1 MQQPRIRLTVLASET
16 FETSSSSTLAG
27 TQALGQTLIS
37 IRNFS
42 VVSPL
47 AEEACMRRTLI
58 FLLLLLPSLLCAQQ
72 EAPTP
77 ALPTIRPTNS
87 ALTATKTP
95 QQNRPRIGVA
105 LEGGGAMGLAHIG
118 VLKWFEE
125 HHIPVDYVA
134 GTSMGGLVGG
144 FYATG
149 MAPEEMQKLIEGLDW
164 RKILA
169 DRTPYED
176 LSYRRKEDQRAYPN
190 SLIFGLRHGLSAPAG
205 LIAGHQIGLLIDRV
219 TLPYYGISSFDDMPV
234 PFRCVATD
242 LVSGQSHVFQDGPL
256 AIALRSTMSIPGAF
270 SPVREGKAVYV
281 DGGLLDNLPT
291 DVVRKMGA
299 EVVIAVHLESAPV
312 EASDIRSVFSVL
324 NHSVSAMVTANEVR
338 SLELADSIISVPLG
352 EFTSVDYAKSEPI
365 MQRGY
370 EAAKAKARML
380 EAFALNDADWA
391 AYLQARKARERSEL
405 PVPQFVKTEGT
416 GEREAVDVA
425 RYLKNIPGKPME
437 PEKLDAALT
446 RLTGVGRFNSASY
459 WLTEHDGKAGLLVR
473 VVEKNDAPPMFQTA
487 FEVDGSQAGNVDFT
501 TGTRFTFMDV
511 AGYRS
516 EWRTDLLLGN
526 TYGIQ
531 TELYRPFS
539 PESRWFFAPHADAS
553 DTTFQIYAKNDPLA
567 DYRIYRINIGGDVGY
582 SLGRFSELRV
592 GYEVGSLNTKLRL
605 GTPEIPA
612 VQGRVGQAR
621 LHYLLDHTDDPVI
634 PRRGFSAESTFR
646 WFDQSPGATNGFPS
660 MDLKLGYF
668 QPITQPASLF
678 VEGEGGS
685 TLGTTNTGIPQFFLG
700 GPLRLSAYGNNE
712 FQGNQYYLFRAGFV
726 HDLLTLPPFVG
737 KKVYVVGSYEI
748 GKMYGVTADS
758 NLPNDVA
765 AGFLAE
771 TAVGP
776 FFIGGSVGDSGHR
789 KWFFQ
794 LGRVF

>member
-1 MQQPRIRLTVLASET
+1 
-16 FETSSSSTLAG
+16 
-27 TQALGQTLIS
+27 
-37 IRNFS
+37 
-42 VVSPL
+42 
-47 AEEACMRRTLI
+47 
-58 FLLLLLPSLLCAQQ
+58 
-72 EAPTP
+72 
-77 ALPTIRPTNS
+77 
-87 ALTATKTP
+87 
-95 QQNRPRIGVA
+95 
-105 LEGGGAMGLAHIG
+105 MGLAHIG

-144 FYATG
+144 LYATG
-149 MAPEEMQKLIEGLDW
+149 MTPEEMQELIEGLDW
-164 RKILA
+164 RKILG

-190 SLIFGLRHGLSAPAG
+190 SLIFGLRNGLSAPAG
-205 LIAGHQIGLLIDRV
+205 IIPGHQIGLLIDRV
-219 TLPYYGISSFDDMPV
+219 TLPYYGISSFDDMPI

-242 LVSGQSHVFQDGPL
+242 LVSSQSHVFQNGSL
-256 AIALRSTMSIPGAF
+256 AVALRSTMSIPGAF

-291 DVVRKMGA
+291 DVVRQMGA
-299 EVVIAVHLESAPV
+299 EMVIAVHLQPAPV
-312 EASDIRSVFSVL
+312 EAKDIQSVFSVL
-324 NHSVSAMVTANEVR
+324 NHSVNAMLRENELR
-338 SLELADSIISVPLG
+338 SLELADSIVSVPLG

-370 EAAKAKARML
+370 EAAKAKAPLL
-380 EAFALNDADWA
+380 EAFALNDADWNT
-391 AYLQARKARERSEL
+391 YLQQRKARKRAEL
-405 PVPQFVKTEGT
+405 PVPQFVKIEG
-416 GEREAVDVA
+416 ASA
-425 RYLKNIPGKPME
+425 RGDAYASHYFRSFLDKPLNLD
-437 PEKLDAALT
+437 KLDNLLT
-446 RLTGVGRFNSASY
+446 RMTGVGRYDSAGY
-459 WLTEHDGKAGLLVR
+459 WLTVQDGKPGLLIK

-487 FEVDGSQAGNVDFT
+487 FEVDGSQSGNVDFT
-501 TGTRFTFMDV
+501 MGTRFTFMD
-511 AGYRS
+511 ATSFRS

-531 TELYRPFS
+531 TELYQPVWKD
-539 PESRWFFAPHADAS
+539 SRWFFAPHADAS

-567 DYRIYRINIGGDVGY
+567 DYRIYRINIGGDIGY
-582 SLGRFSELRV
+582 SFGRFSELRV
-592 GYEVGSLNTKLRL
+592 GYQVGSLNTKLRL

-612 VQGRVGQAR
+612 VEGRVGQSH
-621 LHYLLDHTDDPVI
+621 LHYLLDYTDDPVI
-634 PRRGFSAESTFR
+634 PRRGFIAETNFR
-646 WFDQSPGATNGFPS
+646 WFDQSPAAINGFPS

-668 QPITQPASLF
+668 QPITRPASIF
-678 VEGEGGS
+678 MEGEGGS
-685 TLGTTNTGIPQFFLG
+685 TFGTKSTGIPQFFLG

-726 HDLLTLPPFVG
+726 HDLLTLPPFAG
-737 KKVYVVGSYEI
+737 KKVYAVGAYEI
-748 GKMYGVTADS
+748 GKMYGVTADT

>member
-1 MQQPRIRLTVLASET
+1 
-16 FETSSSSTLAG
+16 
-27 TQALGQTLIS
+27 
-37 IRNFS
+37 
-42 VVSPL
+42 
-47 AEEACMRRTLI
+47 MRRTVI
-58 FLLLLLPSLLCAQQ
+58 FLMLLLPSRLCAQQ
-72 EAPTP
+72 ETP
-77 ALPTIRPTNS
+77 AATLAPANPLP
-87 ALTATKTP
+87 AATKTP
-95 QQNRPRIGVA
+95 QRHRPTIGVA

-149 MAPEEMQKLIEGLDW
+149 MTPEEMQKLIEGLDW
-164 RKILA
+164 REILG

-176 LSYRRKEDQRAYPN
+176 LSYRRKEDQHAYPN

-205 LIAGHQIGLLIDRV
+205 LIAGHQIGLLIGRV

-234 PFRCVATD
+234 PFRCVASD
-242 LVSGQSHVFQDGPL
+242 LVSGQSHVFKDGPL
-256 AIALRSTMSIPGAF
+256 AIALRSTMSIPGVF

-299 EVVIAVHLESAPV
+299 EIVIGVHLESAPV
-312 EASDIRSVFSVL
+312 EANDIRSVFSVL
-324 NHSVSAMVTANEVR
+324 NHSVSAVVTENEMR

-352 EFTSVDYAKSEPI
+352 EFTTVDYAKSEPI

-370 EAAKAKARML
+370 EAAKTKARML
-380 EAFALNDADWA
+380 EAFALNDADWE
-391 AYLQARKARERSEL
+391 AYLQARKAREHTEL
-405 PVPQFVKTEGT
+405 PIPQFVKVEGT
-416 GEREAVDVA
+416 SQRGAVDVA
-425 RYLKNIPGKPME
+425 RYLKGFPGKPIE
-437 PEKLDAALT
+437 PQRLDAALT
-446 RLTGVGRFNSASY
+446 RLTGVGRLDSASY
-459 WLTEHDGKAGLLVR
+459 WLTEQDGKAGLLVR
-473 VVEKNDAPPMFQTA
+473 VVEKNDAPPMFQMA

-501 TGTRFTFMDV
+501 MGTRFTFMDV

-526 TYGIQ
+526 TYGVQ

-539 PESRWFFAPHADAS
+539 PESRWFFAPRADAS

-567 DYRIYRINIGGDVGY
+567 DYRIYRINIGGDLGY
-582 SLGRFSELRV
+582 SFGRFSELRV

-612 VQGRVGQAR
+612 VEGRVGQSH

-634 PRRGFSAESTFR
+634 PRRGFSAESNFR
-646 WFDQSPGATNGFPS
+646 WFDQSPGAASSFPS
-660 MDLKLGYF
+660 LDLKLGYF
-668 QPITQPASLF
+668 QPMTRIVSFFAES
-678 VEGEGGS
+678 EGGS
-685 TLGTTNTGIPQFFLG
+685 TLGTTSTGIPQFFLG

-737 KKVYVVGSYEI
+737 KKVYAVGAYEI

-765 AGFLAE
+765 AGLLAE

-776 FFIGGSVGDSGHR
+776 LFIGGSVGDSGHR

>member
-1 MQQPRIRLTVLASET
+1 
-16 FETSSSSTLAG
+16 
-27 TQALGQTLIS
+27 
-37 IRNFS
+37 
-42 VVSPL
+42 
-47 AEEACMRRTLI
+47 MRRTLLV
-58 FLLLLLPSLLCAQQ
+58 FLLCLLPSLLHAQQ
-72 EAPTP
+72 EAAP
-77 ALPTIRPTNS
+77 APPP
-87 ALTATKTP
+87 AQATAAPAIAASQTP
-95 QQNRPRIGVA
+95 QRRPKIGVA

-125 HHIPVDYVA
+125 HRIPVDYVA

-149 MAPEEMQKLIEGLDW
+149 MTPEEMQKLIEGLDW
-164 RKILA
+164 RKILG

-190 SLIFGLRHGLSAPAG
+190 SLIFGLKNGLSAPAG

-219 TLPYYGISSFDDMPV
+219 TLPYYGVSSFDDLPV
-234 PFRCVATD
+234 PFRSVATD

-256 AIALRSTMSIPGAF
+256 PVALRSTMSIPGAF
-270 SPVREGKAVYV
+270 SPVREANAVYV

-291 DVVRKMGA
+291 DVVKQMGA
-299 EVVIAVHLESAPV
+299 EIVIAVHLQPAPV
-312 EASDIRSVFSVL
+312 EAKDIRSVFSVL
-324 NHSVSAMVTANEVR
+324 NHSVNAMLKDNEIR

-352 EFTSVDYAKSEPI
+352 EFTTVDYAKSEPI

-370 EAAKAKARML
+370 EAAKAKAPML
-380 EAFALNDADWA
+380 QAFALSDSDWDA
-391 AYLQARKARERSEL
+391 YQQARKARKRSEI
-405 PVPQFVKTEGT
+405 PAPQFVKIEGAS
-416 GEREAVDVA
+416 GKGADYAA
-425 RYLKNIPGKPME
+425 RYFRSFLNKPLDTQ
-437 PEKLDAALT
+437 KLDDTLT
-446 RLTGVGRFNSASY
+446 RMTGVGRFDSASY
-459 WLTEHDGKAGLLVR
+459 WLTEENGKPGLLIH
-473 VVEKNDAPPMFQTA
+473 VVEKNDAPPTFQPA

-501 TGTRFTFMDV
+501 TGTRFTFTDI
-511 AGYRS
+511 AGFRS

-531 TELYRPFS
+531 TELYRPFTADS
-539 PESRWFFAPHADAS
+539 HWFFAPHADAS
-553 DTTFQIYAKNDPLA
+553 DTTFQIYAKNDPVA
-567 DYRIYRINIGGDVGY
+567 DYRVYRINIGGDIGY
-582 SLGRFSELRV
+582 SFGRFSELRV
-592 GYEVGSLNTKLRL
+592 GYQVGSLNTKLRL
-605 GTPEIPA
+605 GTPQIPA
-612 VQGRVGQAR
+612 VEGRVGQSH

-634 PRRGFSAESTFR
+634 PRRGFTAESNFR
-646 WFDQSPGATNGFPS
+646 WFDQNPGATGDFPS

-668 QPITQPASLF
+668 QPITRPASFF

-685 TLGTTNTGIPQFFLG
+685 TFGTTSTGIPQFFLG

-737 KKVYVVGSYEI
+737 KKVYAVGSYEI
-748 GKMYGVTADS
+748 GKMYGVTADT

-765 AGFLAE
+765 LGFLAE

>member
-1 MQQPRIRLTVLASET
+1 
-16 FETSSSSTLAG
+16 
-27 TQALGQTLIS
+27 
-37 IRNFS
+37 
-42 VVSPL
+42 
-47 AEEACMRRTLI
+47 MRRTVI
-58 FLLLLLPSLLCAQQ
+58 FLMLLLPSRLCAQQ
-72 EAPTP
+72 ETP
-77 ALPTIRPTNS
+77 AATLAPANPHP
-87 ALTATKTP
+87 AATKTP
-95 QQNRPRIGVA
+95 QRHRPTIGVA

-149 MAPEEMQKLIEGLDW
+149 MTPEEMQKLIEGLDW
-164 RKILA
+164 REILG

-205 LIAGHQIGLLIDRV
+205 LIAGHQIGLLIGRV

-242 LVSGQSHVFQDGPL
+242 LVSGQSHVFKDGPL
-256 AIALRSTMSIPGAF
+256 AIALRSTMSIPGVF

-299 EVVIAVHLESAPV
+299 EIVIGVHLESAPV
-312 EASDIRSVFSVL
+312 EANDIRSVFSVL
-324 NHSVSAMVTANEVR
+324 NHSVSAVVTENEMR

-352 EFTSVDYAKSEPI
+352 EFTTVDYAKSEPI

-370 EAAKAKARML
+370 EAAKTKARML
-380 EAFALNDADWA
+380 EAFALNDADWE
-391 AYLQARKARERSEL
+391 AYLQARKAREHTEL
-405 PVPQFVKTEGT
+405 PIPQFVKVEGT
-416 GEREAVDVA
+416 SQRGAVDVA
-425 RYLKNIPGKPME
+425 RYLKGFPGKPIE
-437 PEKLDAALT
+437 PQRLDAALT
-446 RLTGVGRFNSASY
+446 RLTGVGRLDSASY
-459 WLTEHDGKAGLLVR
+459 WLTEQDGKAGLLVR
-473 VVEKNDAPPMFQTA
+473 VVEKNDAPPMFQMA

-501 TGTRFTFMDV
+501 MGTRFTFMDV

-526 TYGIQ
+526 TYGVQ

-539 PESRWFFAPHADAS
+539 PESRWFFAPRADAS

-567 DYRIYRINIGGDVGY
+567 DYRIYRINIGGDLGY
-582 SLGRFSELRV
+582 SFGRFSELRV

-612 VQGRVGQAR
+612 VEGRVGQSH

-634 PRRGFSAESTFR
+634 PRRGFSAESNFR
-646 WFDQSPGATNGFPS
+646 WFDQSPGAASSFPS
-660 MDLKLGYF
+660 LDLKLGYF
-668 QPITQPASLF
+668 QPMTRIVSFFAES
-678 VEGEGGS
+678 EGGS
-685 TLGTTNTGIPQFFLG
+685 TLGTTSTGIPQFFLG

-737 KKVYVVGSYEI
+737 RKVYAVGAYEI

-765 AGFLAE
+765 AGLLAE

-776 FFIGGSVGDSGHR
+776 LFIGGSVGDSGHR

>member
-1 MQQPRIRLTVLASET
+1 
-16 FETSSSSTLAG
+16 
-27 TQALGQTLIS
+27 
-37 IRNFS
+37 
-42 VVSPL
+42 
-47 AEEACMRRTLI
+47 MRRTVI
-58 FLLLLLPSLLCAQQ
+58 FLMLLLPSRLCAQQ
-72 EAPTP
+72 ETP
-77 ALPTIRPTNS
+77 AATLAPANPLP
-87 ALTATKTP
+87 AATKTP
-95 QQNRPRIGVA
+95 QRHRPTIGVA

-149 MAPEEMQKLIEGLDW
+149 MTPEEMQKLIEGLDW
-164 RKILA
+164 REILG

-205 LIAGHQIGLLIDRV
+205 LIAGHQIGLLIGRV

-242 LVSGQSHVFQDGPL
+242 LVSGQSHVFKDGPL
-256 AIALRSTMSIPGAF
+256 AIALRSTMSIPGVF

-299 EVVIAVHLESAPV
+299 EIVIGVHLESSPV
-312 EASDIRSVFSVL
+312 EANDIRSVFSVL
-324 NHSVSAMVTANEVR
+324 NHSVSAVVTENEMR

-352 EFTSVDYAKSEPI
+352 EFTTVDYAKSEPI

-370 EAAKAKARML
+370 EAAKTKARML
-380 EAFALNDADWA
+380 EAFALNDADWE
-391 AYLQARKARERSEL
+391 AYLQARKAREHTEL
-405 PVPQFVKTEGT
+405 PIPQFVKVEGT
-416 GEREAVDVA
+416 SQRGAVDVA
-425 RYLKNIPGKPME
+425 RYLKGFPGKPIE
-437 PEKLDAALT
+437 PQRLDAALT
-446 RLTGVGRFNSASY
+446 RLTGVGRLDSASY
-459 WLTEHDGKAGLLVR
+459 WLTEQDGKAGLLVR
-473 VVEKNDAPPMFQTA
+473 VVEKNDAPPMFQMA

-501 TGTRFTFMDV
+501 MGTRFTFMDV

-526 TYGIQ
+526 TYGVQ

-539 PESRWFFAPHADAS
+539 PESRWFFAPRADAS

-567 DYRIYRINIGGDVGY
+567 DYRIYRINIGGDLGY
-582 SLGRFSELRV
+582 SFGRFSELRV

-612 VQGRVGQAR
+612 VEGRVGQSH

-634 PRRGFSAESTFR
+634 PRRGFSAESNFR
-646 WFDQSPGATNGFPS
+646 WFDQSPGAASSFPS
-660 MDLKLGYF
+660 LDLKLGYF
-668 QPITQPASLF
+668 QPLTRMVSFFAES
-678 VEGEGGS
+678 EGGS
-685 TLGTTNTGIPQFFLG
+685 TLGTTSTGIPQFFLG

-726 HDLLTLPPFVG
+726 HDLLTLPPFLG
-737 KKVYVVGSYEI
+737 RKVYAVGAYEI

-765 AGFLAE
+765 AGLLAE

-776 FFIGGSVGDSGHR
+776 LFIGGSVGDSGHR